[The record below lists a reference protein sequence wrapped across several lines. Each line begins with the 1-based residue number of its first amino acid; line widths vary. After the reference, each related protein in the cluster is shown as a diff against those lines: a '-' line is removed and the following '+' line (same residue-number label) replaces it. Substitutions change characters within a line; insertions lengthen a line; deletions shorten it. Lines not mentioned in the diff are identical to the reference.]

1 MGRVYAS
8 KVYLSIEKAFP
19 EVEGSCAETSSGPRG
34 NTFIRY
40 IIQIPPP
47 NVNKKTV
54 LHANRKSQAK
64 NAVLFQQTILRYFVH
79 FVQREKATRQSPA
92 GSLCFIVL
100 FPCYFRVLCV
110 RFSLKYERTGAA
122 RPPPPSTRPAP
133 CSHSA
138 RLKPSLGSCSSRF
151 GFA

>member
-1 MGRVYAS
+1 MLRRGRSAGIRTRGLLDPNQARYQTSPHPDAVS
-8 KVYLSIEKAFP
+8 LSIIFSFLRSVKRNIASFL
-19 EVEGSCAETSSGPRG
+19 G
-34 NTFIRY
+34 
-40 IIQIPPP
+40 
-47 NVNKKTV
+47 
-54 LHANRKSQAK
+54 RKSQAK

-79 FVQREKATRQSPA
+79 FWQREKATRQSPA

>member
-34 NTFIRY
+34 NTFIKD

-54 LHANRKSQAK
+54 LHANTPRPYGRGAFLWAYMRQHLPKKPHSSFSREAQSK
-64 NAVLFQQTILRYFVH
+64 LQNIMLYLLCIFPLQGQRHCNRFVTLL
-79 FVQREKATRQSPA
+79 QM
-92 GSLCFIVL
+92 
-100 FPCYFRVLCV
+100 
-110 RFSLKYERTGAA
+110 
-122 RPPPPSTRPAP
+122 
-133 CSHSA
+133 
-138 RLKPSLGSCSSRF
+138 
-151 GFA
+151 

>member
-1 MGRVYAS
+1 MERVTGIEPAS
-8 KVYLSIEKAFP
+8 PAWKAGALA
-19 EVEGSCAETSSGPRG
+19 V
-34 NTFIRY
+34 
-40 IIQIPPP
+40 
-47 NVNKKTV
+47 V
-54 LHANRKSQAK
+54 LHPRHSDKFSLRIIPYRGRSVKGFFAFFGARKSQAK

-79 FVQREKATRQSPA
+79 FGQREKATRQSPA

>member
-34 NTFIRY
+34 NTFIKD

-54 LHANRKSQAK
+54 LHANAPRPYGRGAFLWAYMRQHLPKKPHSSFSREAQSK
-64 NAVLFQQTILRYFVH
+64 LQNIL
-79 FVQREKATRQSPA
+79 
-92 GSLCFIVL
+92 
-100 FPCYFRVLCV
+100 
-110 RFSLKYERTGAA
+110 
-122 RPPPPSTRPAP
+122 
-133 CSHSA
+133 
-138 RLKPSLGSCSSRF
+138 
-151 GFA
+151 